1 MARTQTE
8 VKSPVMREDEPGRMD
23 FDAMGFELLTHDDD
37 GKVLT
42 VARGGKDYPGARII
56 RVADLDKARE
66 YVLDEALLAAL
77 DGQSI
82 RVGQQ
87 DVCRNYLVDCAERR
101 VKPMESVLEERLWKR
116 LVGERMKG
124 GGGKTKV
131 IVKIMLPSGE
141 QYTGPAEVTD
151 LYSAYLADLMDNN
164 DFEPADA
171 KMMADKALENGRL
184 AKMLENAKNPK

>member
-1 MARTQTE
+1 MARTQAE
-8 VKSPVMREDEPGRMD
+8 VKAPVMRTDDAGRMD
-23 FDAMGFELLTHDDD
+23 FEAMGFDLLTHDDE

-101 VKPMESVLEERLWKR
+101 AKPMEAVLEERLWKR
-116 LVGERMKG
+116 LIGERMKG
-124 GGGKTKV
+124 GGGKPKV

-141 QYTGPAEVTD
+141 LYTGAATVED
-151 LYSAYLADLMDNN
+151 LRSAIVADLMDNLE
-164 DFEPADA
+164 FEPQVAVSRAA
-171 KMMADKALENGRL
+171 KMEAEGKI
-184 AKMLENAKNPK
+184 AKMLEAK